1 LPAIDRID
9 SLALFF
15 LLQTSTEQSQ
25 QTVANA
31 LIRPIIFF
39 MISLLQDLRFGMRML
54 RKNPGF
60 TLAAII
66 TLMLGIGGNTA
77 IFTITSAL
85 LLRPLP
91 YQEPRQLVLLG
102 THRQG
107 DSDSNGPNSFSLNR
121 YELLRD
127 RRGSFSDVAVFTND
141 SLNLTGRG
149 EPQQVPVARAS
160 PNFFSLLGVSPQ
172 LGRAFADDEGQPA
185 GKPVVMISDALWH
198 DRFGGDQNVIGQS
211 VTLDSAPYTVVGV
224 LPAGIQFPFLA
235 KAEIWSPRYFELTFT
250 TPEHLRAG
258 VGYLQAIARLKPGS
272 SIKSAAT
279 EMEVFNQQYNRE
291 YPKAPDGG
299 PAVSVVIGNLQELTV
314 ANVRTGLI
322 MLSVMVGVVLLIAC
336 ANVAS
341 LLLSR
346 ALARRKEIAVRTALG
361 ASQGAIIRQL
371 LMESV
376 LLALMGGVLG
386 LGLSLAATR
395 YLATYL
401 ATPSQTTL
409 PLGFPILMDA
419 RVLLF
424 TLAISILTGLVFGL
438 FPALQLSKI
447 NINQTLRDE
456 GRGATGGHRRVQLKG
471 LLVVAQVSLCL
482 VLLICAGLLVRS
494 FSKLLGVDPGFDPR
508 NVLTMNISLPTV
520 KYANPEQQIAFFD
533 EMLRKV
539 TSAPGVHRAAMSA
552 ALPLNPRRI
561 TPVLPE
567 GQPEVPLAQ
576 RPFIIIEAISPS
588 WFQTMG
594 VPLKAGR
601 DFTDAD
607 TGQSPKVVI
616 MNEALARRYW
626 PNENAVG
633 KHIAV
638 GRQTPAEII
647 GVAAD
652 VKNSGLAVDAQ
663 PQLYLPFRQ
672 LPWGNMN
679 LLVRTSVE
687 PHSMI
692 SALRGQIF
700 SVDPDQPVTGVQT
713 LDELLDGSR
722 AQPRFTMLLLGI
734 FSATALALAIV
745 GIYGVLAY
753 SVAQRRQELGIRLA
767 LGASKSDILGMVVR
781 QGFIL
786 TLAGIAFGLI
796 FALLASRYMDSLL
809 YKVGPRDLTT
819 FTLAPLTFLLI
830 ALAASYL
837 PAWRATQ
844 VDPTEVM
851 RHG

>member
-1 LPAIDRID
+1 
-9 SLALFF
+9 
-15 LLQTSTEQSQ
+15 
-25 QTVANA
+25 
-31 LIRPIIFF
+31 
-39 MISLLQDLRFGMRML
+39 
-54 RKNPGF
+54 
-60 TLAAII
+60 
-66 TLMLGIGGNTA
+66 
-77 IFTITSAL
+77 
-85 LLRPLP
+85 
-91 YQEPRQLVLLG
+91 
-102 THRQG
+102 
-107 DSDSNGPNSFSLNR
+107 
-121 YELLRD
+121 
-127 RRGSFSDVAVFTND
+127 
-141 SLNLTGRG
+141 
-149 EPQQVPVARAS
+149 
-160 PNFFSLLGVSPQ
+160 
-172 LGRAFADDEGQPA
+172 
-185 GKPVVMISDALWH
+185 
-198 DRFGGDQNVIGQS
+198 
-211 VTLDSAPYTVVGV
+211 
-224 LPAGIQFPFLA
+224 
-235 KAEIWSPRYFELTFT
+235 
-250 TPEHLRAG
+250 
-258 VGYLQAIARLKPGS
+258 
-272 SIKSAAT
+272 
-279 EMEVFNQQYNRE
+279 
-291 YPKAPDGG
+291 
-299 PAVSVVIGNLQELTV
+299 
-314 ANVRTGLI
+314 
-322 MLSVMVGVVLLIAC
+322 
-336 ANVAS
+336 
-341 LLLSR
+341 
-346 ALARRKEIAVRTALG
+346 
-361 ASQGAIIRQL
+361 
-371 LMESV
+371 
-376 LLALMGGVLG
+376 
-386 LGLSLAATR
+386 
-395 YLATYL
+395 
-401 ATPSQTTL
+401 
-409 PLGFPILMDA
+409 
-419 RVLLF
+419 
-424 TLAISILTGLVFGL
+424 
-438 FPALQLSKI
+438 
-447 NINQTLRDE
+447 
-456 GRGATGGHRRVQLKG
+456 
-471 LLVVAQVSLCL
+471 
-482 VLLICAGLLVRS
+482 S